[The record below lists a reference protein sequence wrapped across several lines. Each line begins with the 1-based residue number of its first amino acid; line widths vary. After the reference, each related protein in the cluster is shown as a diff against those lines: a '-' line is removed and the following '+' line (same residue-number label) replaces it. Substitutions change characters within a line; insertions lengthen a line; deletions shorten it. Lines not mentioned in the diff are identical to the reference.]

1 MAKLMQDGRGQ
12 LFAFEEDNP
21 EEHMFADTKNFSRV
35 DNHEEETIEE
45 LHLGVE

>member
-1 MAKLMQDGRGQ
+1 MAIMKDGRGQ
-12 LFAFEEDNP
+12 FFAIEET
-21 EEHMFADTKNFSRV
+21 EAGEHIFADTKNFSRV